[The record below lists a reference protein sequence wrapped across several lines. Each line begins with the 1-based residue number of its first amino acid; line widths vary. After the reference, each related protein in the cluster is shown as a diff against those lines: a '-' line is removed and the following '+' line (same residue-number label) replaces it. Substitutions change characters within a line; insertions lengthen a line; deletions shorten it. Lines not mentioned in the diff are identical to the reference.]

1 MSKVDGPAAI
11 AACANLRS
19 RNARS
24 LFISGPTAAAR
35 EAGDISSY
43 QPQKSR
49 RTWSRTP
56 DGEALADGVVAE
68 QRGDVGQGDQPGA
81 GRHRAEQGQARG
93 AEDVVGPGSPEP
105 GEDPPEDPGD
115 VVHDHVGVGPA
126 DPSPCSTFRH
136 GGACLVSPGSNS
148 TTLPADASGRRAMT
162 SSTASPLG
170 SMKTT
175 PRPASAS
182 ARICPAIS
190 VVLPVPVGPQIR
202 RWWRASG
209 TARPTGRGWPGVGDA
224 EGADA
229 GAGQR
234 DGGRRRDGACP
245 GAGQAGQRRVGG
257 QPGDRRQFRHRQ
269 QVALG
274 QPAGADR
281 GGGVA
286 KAAAG
291 EPVPPG
297 EQGGGRGEGVGQAA
311 QPGRLLLRGGGPPL
325 PAAGAV
331 AGLGGGGGG
340 DRVADQG
347 FPLRPGE
354 LGGGL
359 ADLGG
364 QVGIGAA
371 GGPAA
376 AGCRARGWPGPAAGR
391 SSGRTARTAACGR
404 RGGPCGAGLRSP
416 AGPAPAGRRARRRR
430 GRPRPRPAPAA
441 APPGHGWSTA
451 AGCPGGPA
459 AASRRPRRLRAA
471 AAARPGR

>member
-35 EAGDISSY
+35 DAGDISSY
-43 QPQKSR
+43 QPQKS
-49 RTWSRTP
+49 
-56 DGEALADGVVAE
+56 LQHLVADPGGQAAAVGVVAE

-93 AEDVVGPGSPEP
+93 AEDVVGAGSPEP

-115 VVHDHVGVGPA
+115 VVHDHVGVGAGPVALQHVQARRRRAGVAGVEQHDLARRVLGEAGEQVGHGVALGVDEDDAAPGVGVGEDLPGDQGGLAGAGRPA
-126 DPSPCSTFRH
+126 DPQ
-136 GGACLVSPGSNS
+136 VVPGVGDRQ
-148 TTLPADASGRRAMT
+148 ADRAGR
-162 SSTASPLG
+162 
-170 SMKTT
+170 
-175 PRPASAS
+175 
-182 ARICPAIS
+182 
-190 VVLPVPVGPQIR
+190 
-202 RWWRASG
+202 
-209 TARPTGRGWPGVGDA
+209 PGVGDA
-224 EGADA
+224 QRADA
-229 GAGQR
+229 RAGER

-257 QPGDRRQFRHRQ
+257 QPGDRREFRHGQ
-269 QVALG
+269 QVAPG
-274 QPAGADR
+274 QPPGADH
-281 GGGVA
+281 GGGA
-286 KAAAG
+286 AQPAAG
-291 EPVPPG
+291 QPVPPG
-297 EQGGGRGEGVGQAA
+297 EQGGGRGQGVGQAA
-311 QPGRLLLRGGGPPL
+311 QPGRLLRGGGPPL
-325 PAAGAV
+325 PAAGPV

-364 QVGIGAA
+364 QLGIGAA

-376 AGCRARGWPGPAAGR
+376 AAAVAPGLARSSSREVIRADCPDALLAGGAAGLAEPG
-391 SSGRTARTAACGR
+391 SGDRPGQDLQDGVLAVGE
-404 RGGPCGAGLRSP
+404 
-416 AGPAPAGRRARRRR
+416 AGRGPGQRPQRRLRVMAGRQRQDVRAGQPQRARRRR
-430 GRPRPRPAPAA
+430 
-441 APPGHGWSTA
+441 
-451 AGCPGGPA
+451 
-459 AASRRPRRLRAA
+459 RRRAA